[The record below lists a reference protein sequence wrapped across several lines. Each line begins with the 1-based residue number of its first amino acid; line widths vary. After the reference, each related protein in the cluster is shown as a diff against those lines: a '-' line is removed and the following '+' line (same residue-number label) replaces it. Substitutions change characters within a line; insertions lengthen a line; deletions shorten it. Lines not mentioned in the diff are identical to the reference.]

1 MCWRSPVRGNTIEL
15 LKPGIAFSVVITVI
29 PGLLSAGKIPSLA
42 LVAATLVGTLLVAM
56 SSFAYNQIIE
66 TRTDS
71 MMDRTR
77 NRPLV
82 TGKLPLWQAHAL
94 AFVLLVFGTYL
105 LWVQSTPL
113 AAGIALF
120 SFVYYL
126 LIYTLWLKPT
136 TVQST
141 VLGGVCGAIGP
152 MIGEAAIANRVGMPG
167 IMLFLLLFLWQPP
180 HFWELAIA
188 RRDDYRKANFPLLPV
203 LKGIPETLRSMI
215 FSQWLHVVATIAV
228 PLLGLAGWIFTVPS
242 LFSSLVTLL
251 LIYRMRKDASASSA
265 MKVFFASIAHNL
277 VWHAAFSV
285 DAAVGILRD

>member
-1 MCWRSPVRGNTIEL
+1 MRGNTIEL

-94 AFVLLVFGTYL
+94 ALVLLVFGTYL

-180 HFWELAIA
+180 HFWALAIA
-188 RRDDYRKANFPLLPV
+188 RREDYSKANFPLLPV

-215 FSQWLHVVATIAV
+215 FYQWLLVVATIAV

-265 MKVFFASIAHNL
+265 MKVFFASIVHNL

>member
-94 AFVLLVFGTYL
+94 ALVLLVFGTYL

-180 HFWELAIA
+180 HFWALAIA
-188 RRDDYRKANFPLLPV
+188 RREDYSKANFPLLPV

-215 FSQWLHVVATIAV
+215 FYQWLLVIATIGV
-228 PLLGLAGWIFTVPS
+228 PLLGLGGWIFTVPS
-242 LFSSLVTLL
+242 LLSSLVTLV

-265 MKVFFASIAHNL
+265 MKVFFASIVHNL
-277 VWHAAFSV
+277 IWHAAFSV
-285 DAAVGILRD
+285 DAAAGILRD